1 MARLSWYTGRFEELS
16 PGQERIGGRAD
27 TGYKQP
33 ETVSRHE
40 RALRFKP
47 VAVAASAVAAHL
59 LHRCLTRRQQFR
71 LECQADG
78 SVTVTS
84 VSALN
89 PTKVQLSAGGF
100 QLLNQGELTFSWCR
114 FSDLLVAG

>member
-1 MARLSWYTGRFEELS
+1 MAERTPDTSSQRPSAGTNEPCGSSQSPSPPPLS
-16 PGQERIGGRAD
+16 PL
-27 TGYKQP
+27 TSP
-33 ETVSRHE
+33 
-40 RALRFKP
+40 
-47 VAVAASAVAAHL
+47 
-59 LHRCLTRRQQFR
+59 HRCLTRRQQFR